1 MIVKTVEPLKVKN
14 IKPKTEERQTSRK
27 ISFMKLLTLTKS
39 KTCNKKKNK

>member
-27 ISFMKLLTLTKS
+27 NIFYETSDIDKI
-39 KTCNKKKNK
+39 KNM